1 MMRQID
7 GMVENIAKIY
17 INKCYESIA
26 HHIYNISTI
35 FYSDKNL

>member
-1 MMRQID
+1 MSIFMMRQID

-26 HHIYNISTI
+26 HHI
-35 FYSDKNL
+35 